1 MRGTF
6 PESVYVLLKAFLWQK
21 RLHERL
27 LLICFHLN
35 VFAEGFIHLDKH
47 IMWLLVLRRGVGGG
61 GADRLATDEGRKC
74 EKLKQ

>member
-47 IMWLLVLRRGVGGG
+47 IIWLLVL
-61 GADRLATDEGRKC
+61 
-74 EKLKQ
+74 